1 MGSRFLT
8 FVACVLL
15 GFVLLNSS
23 GDAGPELYV
32 SPLAPMGYRA
42 PAGLPPA
49 VAMTANPR
57 KSGSFEFPE
66 AVGEYSRESLAS
78 RDAWLAWLPKPRQQD
93 SGYDWRM
100 NETDWRFQLVS
111 CLPFGLLFIVLSL
124 QRSERAEQ
132 RRALE
137 EECDIT
143 AIAGMVPPEKCRQLA
158 MA

>member
-1 MGSRFLT
+1 
-8 FVACVLL
+8 
-15 GFVLLNSS
+15 
-23 GDAGPELYV
+23 
-32 SPLAPMGYRA
+32 
-42 PAGLPPA
+42 
-49 VAMTANPR
+49 MTANPWNP
-57 KSGSFEFPE
+57 GNPEFPE
-66 AVGEYSRESLAS
+66 ALSEYSRESLAS
-78 RDAWLAWLPKPRQQD
+78 RDAWLAWVPKPRQQD